1 MTAKRRAEAALVV
14 LSAIVL
20 VVIALFPIAWMIAT
34 SLKTDNQIF
43 SVPPVWIFHPTFEY
57 YRHVLADLGM
67 ASALENSLIV
77 GVSTTVLAI
86 VIGAPAGYAI
96 ARFRFRFRRDVWFW
110 FISNYMMI
118 PIILVIPY
126 FLIART
132 LHLINSPLML
142 VLAYQTFAVPL
153 VVWLTA
159 DQFAAIPREL
169 DEAAE
174 LDGAGSLTIFLR
186 IAVPLAVPGIAV
198 AAILSLIFSWNELL
212 YAMILTPSD
221 ASRTAPVTALSFLGG
236 YSIPWG
242 DLMAAGTLIVLPVI
256 VFAVAASRYLIRGLT
271 LGAVK

>member
-43 SVPPVWIFHPTFEY
+43 SVPPVWIFHPTFEH

-86 VIGAPAGYAI
+86 VLGAPAGYAI

>member
-1 MTAKRRAEAALVV
+1 VTAKRRAEAALVV

-20 VVIALFPIAWMIAT
+20 VVIALFPIAWMFAT

-43 SVPPVWIFHPTFEY
+43 SVPPVWIFHPTFEH

-86 VIGAPAGYAI
+86 VLGAPAGYAI

-110 FISNYMMI
+110 FISNDMMI

-142 VLAYQTFAVPL
+142 VLAYRRSRSRSSSGSRP
-153 VVWLTA
+153 
-159 DQFAAIPREL
+159 ISSPR
-169 DEAAE
+169 
-174 LDGAGSLTIFLR
+174 SR
-186 IAVPLAVPGIAV
+186 
-198 AAILSLIFSWNELL
+198 
-212 YAMILTPSD
+212 
-221 ASRTAPVTALSFLGG
+221 ASSTRPRSSMAP
-236 YSIPWG
+236 
-242 DLMAAGTLIVLPVI
+242 
-256 VFAVAASRYLIRGLT
+256 AASRSLCASRSRSRFP
-271 LGAVK
+271 ASRSRQFCR